1 MSNIEWIDVKER
13 PLVTYNDKGHWECTE
28 DGDNGIGFIAAIP
41 YFNHGKPGEN
51 FWWIKHCVIEDEMGL
66 CVVGDD
72 ENVPAGYLTSDITH
86 YFHLPEPP
94 KNNQ

>member
-1 MSNIEWIDVKER
+1 MTNIEWINVRDR
-13 PLVTYNDKGHWECTE
+13 PLITRNEKAQWECTL
-28 DGDNGIGFIAAIP
+28 DGDKEFIAAVP
-41 YFNHGKPGEN
+41 YFDHGKPGKN
-51 FWWIKHCVIEDEMGL
+51 LWWIKHCVIEDEIGL

-72 ENVPAGYLTSDITH
+72 ENVPAGWTIEDITH